1 MLLTHSIIS
10 VDLNNFGVLTVHN
23 TSLLPVHAI
32 VYTAVLYFCFI
43 MKKPVLVV
51 AVLEWLLDED
61 RVCIGES
68 TELSYLLD
76 QRLMSDV
83 LREKEIQTDE
93 SDSTDDQQLTG
104 ACSAWSGTG
113 QTHDRV
119 KPHNTTQCMCM
130 CICVHHGKS
139 TGLKVTRCRR
149 AYKNFNGNIIY
160 TVHTQQ

>member
-83 LREKEIQTDE
+83 LRETEREKYRQMSQTQLMISSSPE
-93 SDSTDDQQLTG
+93 PVLRDQEQAKLMIEL
-104 ACSAWSGTG
+104 S
-113 QTHDRV
+113 H
-119 KPHNTTQCMCM
+119 TTQHSVCVCVYV
-130 CICVHHGKS
+130 CIMGRVQG
-139 TGLKVTRCRR
+139 
-149 AYKNFNGNIIY
+149 
-160 TVHTQQ
+160 